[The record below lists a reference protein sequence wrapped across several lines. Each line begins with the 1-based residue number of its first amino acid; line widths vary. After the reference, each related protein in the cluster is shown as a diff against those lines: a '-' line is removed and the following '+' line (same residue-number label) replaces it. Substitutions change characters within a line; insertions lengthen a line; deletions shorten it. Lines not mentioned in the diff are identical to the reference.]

1 VRRAWRAFRYAI
13 AHVAALLCALVF
25 SMKCFFI
32 VAFLKCEIAMA
43 YSGRLKA
50 PGAFTPQR
58 L

>member
-1 VRRAWRAFRYAI
+1 VWRAFRYAI

-32 VAFLKCEIAMA
+32 VAFLKREIAMA